1 MDSNVFAEAGMAA
14 GYANSRPPL
23 HAIIV
28 EKSRRLLPVSRPASR
43 AIDIGCGAGLSTR
56 ALATVARTCIGMEPA
71 EAMLHAAAQSGYDVA
86 FVVGRAEELPFQG
99 QSADLV
105 TAAGSLNYVGDFER
119 SMAEVCRVLAP
130 GGTLVVYDFSAG
142 RRFRDSPA
150 LGEWFER
157 FRTRYPVPAGSARP
171 LDPAS
176 LAATVRGL
184 APSAHEVFEIALEL
198 DPEFYLNYM
207 MTETNVVHAQQAGI
221 PAPEIRAWCQAGL
234 APVFAG
240 EPRTVLFDG
249 YLACFRKSP

>member
-1 MDSNVFAEAGMAA
+1 MERSVFAAAGMAA
-14 GYANSRPPL
+14 GYANSRPAL

-28 EKSRRLLPVSRPASR
+28 EKARRLLALTKPAGR

-56 ALATVARTCIGMEPA
+56 ALAAAARTCIGVEPV
-71 EAMLHAAAQSGYDVA
+71 ESMLHVAARPGYDAA

-119 SMAEVCRVLAP
+119 SIAEVCRVLAP
-130 GGTLVVYDFSAG
+130 GGALVVYDFSAG
-142 RRFRDSPA
+142 KRFRDSLA

-171 LDPAS
+171 LDPVS
-176 LAATVRGL
+176 LAASVRGL

-198 DPEFYLNYM
+198 DPEFYPNYM
-207 MTETNVVHAQQAGI
+207 MTETNVIHALQAGI

-240 EPRTVLFDG
+240 ERRAVLFDG
-249 YLACFRKSP
+249 YLACFR